1 MWEISQTKMIKKIN
15 KPTVKDFRPI
25 ALVDVSSKLVFS
37 YIKKIIE
44 EHLIENRLI
53 LDNQIGF
60 TEGGRTEYCH
70 FILQH
75 MVDKIFRSKRKDD
88 DRIILVALDFKK
100 AFDSIDRKRMI
111 EVLIK
116 YKIHPYII
124 DLIAKVYSNEKTIV
138 KTGKKEEQI
147 RVTAGIKQ
155 GCTASTV
162 LFKMVTFEIMRT
174 LEREG
179 ET

>member
-1 MWEISQTKMIKKIN
+1 
-15 KPTVKDFRPI
+15 
-25 ALVDVSSKLVFS
+25 
-37 YIKKIIE
+37 
-44 EHLIENRLI
+44 
-53 LDNQIGF
+53 
-60 TEGGRTEYCH
+60 
-70 FILQH
+70 

-124 DLIAKVYSNEKTIV
+124 DLIAKVYSNDKTIV
-138 KTGKKEEQI
+138 KTGKKEEEI

-162 LFKMVTFEIMRT
+162 LFRT
-174 LEREG
+174 LLHTRPVAVAG
-179 ET
+179 NVSYLRRKCCDVI